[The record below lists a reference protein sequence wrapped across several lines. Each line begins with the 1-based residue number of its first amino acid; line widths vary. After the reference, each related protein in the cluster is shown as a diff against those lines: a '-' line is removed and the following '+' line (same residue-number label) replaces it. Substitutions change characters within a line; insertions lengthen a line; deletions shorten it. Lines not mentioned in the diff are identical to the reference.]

1 MTEEVLDSRQSV
13 APYGWNVA
21 SYDDERII
29 LREVQK
35 LSCFPRIGNRKVA
48 LEECLKES
56 RSLLLG

>member
-13 APYGWNVA
+13 APYGWYFA
-21 SYDDERII
+21 SHDDERMI

-35 LSCFPRIGNRKVA
+35 FSCFPRIGNRKMA
-48 LEECLKES
+48 LEECLKKG